1 MKGFFFENYNLFTIS
16 TFLLILVVL
25 VFLNEI
31 VRRSKNS
38 AIFFNCILPIIV
50 VILVAFDIVQS
61 PSSETWFGVVKT
73 YSALLGVL
81 GFMYI
86 RYSKHPRSNFLY
98 VFPFFILAFN
108 IIEAVYKDIT
118 VFMDYK
124 ELTVDA
130 ANIVVLG
137 GSWNIINAIAGIILI
152 LTLTGF
158 TTVFVSK
165 NNTRDMIIPD
175 MLWWWII
182 AYDLWN
188 LSYCYNSIS
197 TRSFYAGFTLLLA
210 SLLSELFLKKGAWLQ
225 HRAQQLAL
233 FGMFSLCVDYQ
244 SLSAFGIIPTY
255 NTSAWL
261 VLSILSLTSCL
272 MVLIYE
278 IYVIIKYKKNIFKDP
293 MYSHTN
299 EYKKIVLENK

>member
-1 MKGFFFENYNLFTIS
+1 MRGFFFENYNFLTVFTFMII
-16 TFLLILVVL
+16 LAILVI
-25 VFLNEI
+25 LNEI
-31 VRRSKNS
+31 VRRSKIS
-38 AIFFNCILPIIV
+38 ALFFNCLLPIFV
-50 VILVAFDIVQS
+50 VILVACNIVHS

-86 RYSKHPRSNFLY
+86 RYSKSPRKKFMY
-98 VFPFFILAFN
+98 IFPFFILAFN
-108 IIEAVYKDIT
+108 IIEAVFKDIT

-124 ELTVDA
+124 ELTIDA

-137 GSWNIINAIAGIILI
+137 GSWNIINAIAGILLI

-158 TTVFVSK
+158 TSVFVSK
-165 NNTRDMIIPD
+165 NNSKDMIIPD

-182 AYDLWN
+182 AYDIWN

-197 TRSFYAGFTLLLA
+197 TRSFYAGLTLLLA
-210 SLLSELFLKKGAWLQ
+210 SLLSELFFKKGAWLQ

-244 SLSAFGIIPTY
+244 SLDAFGIIPTY
-255 NTSAWL
+255 NTNAWL
-261 VLSILSLTSCL
+261 ALSILSLTSCL
-272 MVLIYE
+272 MVLLYE
-278 IYVIIKYKKNIFKDP
+278 IYVLTKYKRNIFKDS
-293 MYSHTN
+293 MYSHTK
-299 EYKKIVLENK
+299 EYQSIVLENQ